1 MSNLT
6 EHCLDGWDALT
17 KKTSST
23 LEGVRGLQSFLKHL
37 GENLHKFSTEMQST
51 CSKYKGKK
59 VEMLEGTVKAA
70 VIAVMSEIE
79 VTLCEPHQSL
89 AKELDNIQKEIGG
102 FLKDS
107 EKSRKRL
114 LTEADK
120 MRKVYESS
128 LASLKK
134 AREAY
139 HKAAKEAAALQSSG
153 KASKASSAEEKARNL
168 DKAYGDQLVATNDK
182 QHAYYT
188 EEQPVLLAQFQQWEE
203 ARIEFVK
210 KQLVAF
216 GEKLTQIDIQG
227 SWGKIVESVRSCSE
241 DIDEKADMECY
252 ARSID
257 TGVSVPGDIQ
267 YEAAP
272 EGPSIGAPSSI
283 STHGGGGGGGG
294 SSFSASSSSY
304 SSGVAEIHSAV
315 RLVLKHLHTQLLMML
330 IPVLLQRMMPV
341 EVSCIRPF
349 MTMNHRTMVKWPCI
363 AVKPCVSLRRIL
375 VDGGSQL
382 QKMVVKVL
390 CPRPMSSPFK

>member
-17 KKTSST
+17 KKTSAT
-23 LEGVRGLQSFLKHL
+23 LEGVKGLQSFLKNL
-37 GENLHKFSTEMQST
+37 GENLHKFSSEMQST

-89 AKELDNIQKEIGG
+89 ARELDNIQKEIGG

-114 LTEADK
+114 LTEAAN
-120 MRKVYESS
+120 MRKTYEAS
-128 LASLKK
+128 LAALKK
-134 AREAY
+134 SREAY
-139 HKAAKEAAALQSSG
+139 HKAAKEAASLQNAG
-153 KASKASSAEEKARNL
+153 KAGKASSAEEKARSL

-227 SWGKIVESVRSCSE
+227 SWGKVVESVRSCSE

-257 TGVSVPGDIQ
+257 TGVTVPGDIQ

-272 EGPSIGAPSSI
+272 EGPSVGAPSSI
-283 STHGGGGGGGG
+283 STHGGGGG
-294 SSFSASSSSY
+294 SSSSGGGGY
-304 SSGVAEIHSAV
+304 SSDPFSGKAHAEEPTYSSADDAGGSFDDTPAQDSGAASGGGELYKALYDYEPTNDGEMVMHSGETLRITEKDSSGWWFAVAEDGREGFVPEAY
-315 RLVLKHLHTQLLMML
+315 
-330 IPVLLQRMMPV
+330 V
-341 EVSCIRPF
+341 EP
-349 MTMNHRTMVKWPCI
+349 
-363 AVKPCVSLRRIL
+363 L
-375 VDGGSQL
+375 
-382 QKMVVKVL
+382 
-390 CPRPMSSPFK
+390 